1 METERNGKTGYSRLS
16 RTQDIARAAD
26 YSLPSLPRHFTTLV
40 TIHLL
45 PPGIPDAASIVIHG
59 PSSITHSDLPG
70 MLIPLQYPHIFGTY
84 IYIIITH
91 LVCGA
96 QLIHD
101 ACDGVFFFFLG
112 VFSFRMY
119 IIFVVVFDIPLL
131 HRVVGQ
137 YHMVEL
143 YVTGIKSWL
152 VVRSYAQG

>member
-1 METERNGKTGYSRLS
+1 METERHGKTGHSRLS
-16 RTQDIARAAD
+16 RTQDLARGRLHSPLSSTIFYD
-26 YSLPSLPRHFTTLV
+26 PCDDTPPS
-40 TIHLL
+40 
-45 PPGIPDAASIVIHG
+45 PGIPDAASTVIHG
-59 PSSITHSDLPG
+59 PSSITHSDLLG

-143 YVTGIKSWL
+143 YVTGIKS
-152 VVRSYAQG
+152 